1 MTTPREPAAGWDLA
15 GRRLYLCTPDR
26 PDLEPFV
33 EACLD
38 GGVDIVQLREKSLAN
53 EQLAR
58 RAALV
63 QRICSDHGVPFI
75 VNDLPELA
83 AAIGADGVHVGQDDM
98 APTTAR
104 SIMGDRAIIGLSTHS
119 PEQFG
124 SALGEDRAQPGS
136 LGTGSP
142 ATGPVG
148 TAVPVDYISA
158 GPVVPTPTKP
168 GRPGTGLGYVT
179 EAARRSP
186 WPVWVTGGVDPATV
200 TGMIAAGA
208 RHFVVVR
215 WLTGAGDPREH
226 ARVLRRVIDDE
237 ISRAD
242 QTEDQT
248 DRD

>member
-1 MTTPREPAAGWDLA
+1 VAGWDLA

-33 EACLD
+33 EACLE
-38 GGVDIVQLREKSLAN
+38 GGVDIVQLREKSLPDD
-53 EQLAR
+53 QLVD
-58 RAALV
+58 RATLV

-75 VNDLPELA
+75 LNDLPELA

-98 APTTAR
+98 PPDAAR
-104 SIMGDRAIIGLSTHS
+104 AVMGDRAIIGLSTHS
-119 PEQFG
+119 SPQLG
-124 SALGEDRAQPGS
+124 TALGEDRAQP
-136 LGTGSP
+136 LGGP
-142 ATGPVG
+142 A
-148 TAVPVDYISA
+148 PVDYLSA

-179 EAARRSP
+179 EAAQRSP

-200 TGMIAAGA
+200 TGMITAGA

-226 ARVLRRVIDDE
+226 ARVLRRVIDEE
-237 ISRAD
+237 IGRAD
-242 QTEDQT
+242 EAGSQSENGPAG
-248 DRD
+248 